1 MWYSKSVSRVFDD
14 ERAGSDGAGWKQS
27 YGNSPEREAEFS
39 TISGHPI
46 EPLYSEEDQ
55 APDLADRVGYPGSYP
70 FTRGPYPSMYRGRLW
85 TMRQFAGFGTVEE
98 TNERFHYLLGQGQT
112 GLSTAFDMPTLMGYD
127 SDHHRSLGEVGREGV
142 AVDTLADMEQLF
154 AGIPLGGVTTSM
166 TINAPAAILLAFYV
180 LVGESQGVA
189 PENLGGT
196 IQTDIL
202 KEYIAQKEWCF
213 PIDPALRLVTDMI
226 EWCTEKMPRWHPVS
240 ISGYH
245 IREAGSTAQQELAFT
260 LKDGFTYV
268 ERAIERGLDV
278 DDFAPRLSF
287 FFNAHIDFF
296 EEIAK
301 YRAARRIWARELRDT
316 YGAKKEESMRLRF
329 HAQTAGVSLT
339 AQQPLN
345 NIVRTSVEALAA
357 VLGGTQSLHTNS
369 YDEALALPTEEA
381 VTVALRTQQIIASES
396 GATNTADPL
405 GGSWFVEKLTDEM
418 EAAAYGYFARID
430 ELGGMVEAIRR
441 NFPQREIADASF
453 TYQQELNER
462 KRIVVGVND
471 FTHEDEAQMPILRID
486 PALERKQVDRLAAT
500 KAGRD
505 SAAVEAALVA
515 LKTAA
520 AGEANLMPPII
531 EAARVQVTE
540 GEMIAAM
547 QEVFGTYTESP
558 VF

>member
-1 MWYSKSVSRVFDD
+1 MAV
-14 ERAGSDGAGWKQS
+14 EPRARRA
-27 YGNSPEREAEFS
+27 EREQRDSEFS
-39 TISGHPI
+39 TMSGHPI
-46 EPLYSEEDQ
+46 EPLYTPED
-55 APDLADRVGYPGSYP
+55 APADPDATIGRPGEYP
-70 FTRGPYPSMYRGRLW
+70 FTRGPYESMYRGRLW

-98 TNERFHYLLGQGQT
+98 TNERFHYLLDHGQT

-127 SDHHRSLGEVGREGV
+127 SDHARSLGEVGREGV
-142 AVDTLADMEQLF
+142 AVDSLDDMEQLF
-154 AGIPLGGVTTSM
+154 EGIPLGGVSTSM

-180 LVGESQGVA
+180 LVGEKQGVPA
-189 PENLGGT
+189 EKLAGT

-213 PIDPALRLVTDMI
+213 PIEPAMRLVTDMI
-226 EWCTEKMPRWHPVS
+226 ERCSEQMPRWHPVS

-268 ERAIERGLDV
+268 ERALERGLDV

-287 FFNAHIDFF
+287 FFNAHVDFF

-301 YRAARRIWARELRDT
+301 YRAARRIWAREMRET
-316 YGAKKEESMRLRF
+316 YGAKREESMRLRF

-345 NIVRTSVEALAA
+345 NVVRTSLEALAA

-369 YDEALALPTEEA
+369 FDEALALPTEEA
-381 VTVALRTQQIIASES
+381 ARLALRTQQIVAFES
-396 GATNTADPL
+396 GVANTPDPL

-418 EAAAYGYFARID
+418 ERAAYEYFARID

-441 NFPQREIADASF
+441 NFPQREIADAAF
-453 TYQQELNER
+453 TYQRELDER

-471 FTHEDEAQMPILRID
+471 FTQEDEEPTPILRID
-486 PALERKQVDRLAAT
+486 PALERKQVDRLQAT
-500 KAGRD
+500 RARRD
-505 SAAVEAALVA
+505 GAAVESALA
-515 LKTAA
+515 ELKRAA
-520 AGEANLMPPII
+520 ATEENLMPPII
-531 EAARVQVTE
+531 AAARVRATE
-540 GEMIAAM
+540 GETIAAL

>member
-1 MWYSKSVSRVFDD
+1 M
-14 ERAGSDGAGWKQS
+14 
-27 YGNSPEREAEFS
+27 
-39 TISGHPI
+39 SGEPI
-46 EPLYSEEDQ
+46 EPLYGPEA
-55 APDLADRVGYPGSYP
+55 APVDPEATIGRPGEYP
-70 FTRGPYPSMYRGRLW
+70 FTRGPYESMYRGRLW

-98 TNERFHYLLGQGQT
+98 TNERFHYLLDHGQT

-127 SDHHRSLGEVGREGV
+127 SDHARSLGEVGREGV
-142 AVDTLADMEQLF
+142 AVDSLDDMEQLF
-154 AGIPLGGVTTSM
+154 EGIPLGGVTTSM

-180 LVGESQGVA
+180 LVGEAQGVP
-189 PENLGGT
+189 PEKLGGT

-213 PIDPALRLVTDMI
+213 PIEPAMRLVTDMI
-226 EWCTEKMPRWHPVS
+226 EWCSEHMPRWHPVS

-268 ERAIERGLDV
+268 ERALERGLDV

-301 YRAARRIWARELRDT
+301 YRAARRIWAREMKEK
-316 YGAKKEESMRLRF
+316 YGAIKEESMRLRF

-345 NIVRTSVEALAA
+345 NVVRTSLEALAA

-369 YDEALALPTEEA
+369 FDEALALPTEEA
-381 VTVALRTQQIIASES
+381 VRVALRTQQVIAFES
-396 GATNTADPL
+396 GVANTPDPL

-418 EAAAYGYFARID
+418 EETAYGYFARID
-430 ELGGMVEAIRR
+430 DLGGLVEAIRR
-441 NFPQREIADASF
+441 NFPQREIADAAF
-453 TYQQELNER
+453 TYQREVDER

-471 FTHEDEAQMPILRID
+471 LIQEGEDPTPILRID
-486 PALERKQVDRLAAT
+486 PALERKQVERLSAT
-500 KAGRD
+500 RAKRD
-505 SAAVEAALVA
+505 SAAVESALA
-515 LKTAA
+515 DLRRAA
-520 AGEANLMPPII
+520 ATDENLMPPII
-531 EAARVQVTE
+531 AAARTRATE

>member
-1 MWYSKSVSRVFDD
+1 MAIEPRDRPEF
-14 ERAGSDGAGWKQS
+14 KQ
-27 YGNSPEREAEFS
+27 RDAEFS
-39 TISGHPI
+39 TISGQEI
-46 EPLYSEEDQ
+46 EPLYGEED
-55 APDLADRVGYPGSYP
+55 LESGLEERVGRPGEYP

-98 TNERFHYLLGQGQT
+98 TNERFHYLLDHGQT

-127 SDHHRSLGEVGREGV
+127 SDHARSLGEVGREGV
-142 AVDTLADMEQLF
+142 AVDSLDDMEQLF
-154 AGIPLGGVTTSM
+154 EGIPLGGVTTSM

-180 LVGESQGVA
+180 LVGESQGVS
-189 PENLGGT
+189 PEKLGGT

-213 PIDPALRLVTDMI
+213 PIEPALRLVTDMI

-287 FFNAHIDFF
+287 FFNAHVDFF

-301 YRAARRIWARELRDT
+301 YRAARRIWAREMRET
-316 YGAKKEESMRLRF
+316 YGAKREESMRLRF

-345 NIVRTSVEALAA
+345 NIVRTSLEALAA

-381 VTVALRTQQIIASES
+381 VRVALRTQQIIASES
-396 GATNTADPL
+396 GVANTADPL

-418 EAAAYGYFARID
+418 EEAAYGFFARID

-462 KRIVVGVND
+462 RRIVVGVND
-471 FTHEDEAQMPILRID
+471 FTQDDEEPTPILKID
-486 PALERKQVDRLAAT
+486 PALEHKQVDRLQAT
-500 KAGRD
+500 RARRD
-505 SAAVEAALVA
+505 GAAVERALADLKQAAG
-515 LKTAA
+515 
-520 AGEANLMPPII
+520 GEANLMPPIL
-531 EAARVQVTE
+531 EAARVRATE